1 MKFNK
6 IVMAMSLGAVLV
18 AGAANAADAIKDQGH
33 GTISFTGSII
43 DAPCSITGDT
53 ANQTVDLGEVSNTA
67 LTSGE
72 GSSPKTFHIKLEQ
85 CDASAIKEGV
95 QVAFTGAPDAQ
106 NPEILGIA
114 GTASGAGIVIT
125 NGSGTPIK
133 LGELSPAQKL
143 GNGQN
148 TLTFAA
154 YLEKDGASSVVPGDF
169 SSTADF
175 TLTYN

>member
-6 IVMAMSLGAVLV
+6 IVMAMSLGVLFA

-67 LTSGE
+67 LNNGE
-72 GSSPKTFHIKLEQ
+72 TSSPKTFHIKLEQ
-85 CDASAIKEGV
+85 CDASQIKEGV
-95 QVAFTGAPDAQ
+95 QVAFTGAPDA
-106 NPEILGIA
+106 NNADILGIS
-114 GTASGAGIVIT
+114 GNASGAGIVIT

-133 LGELSPAQKL
+133 MGELSPAQKL

-154 YLEKDGASSVVPGDF
+154 YLKKDGASSVVPGDF
-169 SSTADF
+169 NSSADF

>member
-1 MKFNK
+1 MKLNK
-6 IVMAMSLGAVLV
+6 IVMAMGLGAMLA
-18 AGAANAADAIKDQGH
+18 AGAANAAEAIKDQGH
-33 GTISFTGSII
+33 GTVSFTGSIV

-53 ANQTVDLGEVSNTA
+53 ANQTVELGEVSNTA
-67 LTSGE
+67 LTNGE

-85 CDASAIKEGV
+85 CDASQIKDGV
-95 QVAFTGAPDAQ
+95 QVAFTGAPDAT
-106 NPEILGIA
+106 NADMLGIS
-114 GTASGAGIVIT
+114 GTASGAGIIIT